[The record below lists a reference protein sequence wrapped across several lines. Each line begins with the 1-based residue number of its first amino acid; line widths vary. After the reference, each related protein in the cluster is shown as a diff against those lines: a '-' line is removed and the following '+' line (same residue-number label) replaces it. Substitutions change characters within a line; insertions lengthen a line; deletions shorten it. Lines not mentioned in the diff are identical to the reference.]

1 MKNHQHDH
9 PENHANN
16 HAGDHDAEHAN
27 GHTNESTRPI
37 EAVQNQG
44 KIQPEEN
51 HKANHPTNYRFAF
64 FLILVFAIVELFG
77 GIFTHSLALLSDAWH
92 MFSDVFALG
101 LAWLA
106 SYLSAKPGTHKHANG
121 QSHAEIAAAATNAA
135 LMLVVVAYIV
145 YQALQRFNNPHPVIS
160 GYVMLIAFMGLIVNI
175 IVAKMLHSDH
185 AHDHNKRAAYLHVMG
200 DLLGSVAALAAGIV
214 IYFTGWLQIDPL
226 LSIFISLL
234 ILIVTL
240 NLIKEVWQAYKNG

>member
-1 MKNHQHDH
+1 MKNHTD
-9 PENHANN
+9 NHASQ
-16 HAGDHDAEHAN
+16 HAN
-27 GHTNESTRPI
+27 SHTNESTYPL

-44 KIQPEEN
+44 KKQSEE
-51 HKANHPTNYRFAF
+51 NHPTNYRFAF
-64 FLILVFAIVELFG
+64 FLILVFAIIELFG
-77 GIFTHSLALLSDAWH
+77 GMFTHSLALLSDAWH

-121 QSHAEIAAAATNAA
+121 QSHAEIAAAAINAI
-135 LMLVVVAYIV
+135 LMLAVVAYIV
-145 YQALQRFNNPHPVIS
+145 YQALQRFENPHPVIG
-160 GYVMLIAFMGLIVNI
+160 GYVMLIAFMGLVVNI

-200 DLLGSVAALAAGIV
+200 DLLGSVAALVAGIV

>member
-1 MKNHQHDH
+1 MKNHTD
-9 PENHANN
+9 NHASQ
-16 HAGDHDAEHAN
+16 HVN
-27 GHTNESTRPI
+27 GHTNESTQPL

-44 KIQPEEN
+44 KKQPEE
-51 HKANHPTNYRFAF
+51 NHPTNYRFAF
-64 FLILVFAIVELFG
+64 FLILVFAIIELFG
-77 GIFTHSLALLSDAWH
+77 GMFTHSLALLSDAWH

-121 QSHAEIAAAATNAA
+121 QSHAEIAAAAINAI
-135 LMLVVVAYIV
+135 LMLAVVAYIV
-145 YQALQRFNNPHPVIS
+145 YQALQRFENPHPVIG
-160 GYVMLIAFMGLIVNI
+160 GYVMLIAFMGLVVNI

>member
-1 MKNHQHDH
+1 MKNHTD
-9 PENHANN
+9 NHASQ
-16 HAGDHDAEHAN
+16 HAN
-27 GHTNESTRPI
+27 SHTNEITHPL

-44 KIQPEEN
+44 KKQPEE
-51 HKANHPTNYRFAF
+51 NHPTNYRFAF
-64 FLILVFAIVELFG
+64 FLILVFAIIELFG
-77 GIFTHSLALLSDAWH
+77 GMFTHSLALLSDAWH

-121 QSHAEIAAAATNAA
+121 QSHAEIAAAAINAI
-135 LMLVVVAYIV
+135 LMLAVVAYIV
-145 YQALQRFNNPHPVIS
+145 YQAWQRFENPHPVIG
-160 GYVMLIAFMGLIVNI
+160 GYVMLIAFMGLVVNI

>member
-1 MKNHQHDH
+1 MKKNTHDH
-9 PENHANN
+9 ANDHAN
-16 HAGDHDAEHAN
+16 DLSIDHAN
-27 GHTNESTRPI
+27 DHASESRHAS

-51 HKANHPTNYRFAF
+51 HEANHPTNYRFAF
-64 FLILVFAIVELFG
+64 FLILVFAIVELLG

-175 IVAKMLHSDH
+175 VVAKMLHSDH

>member
-1 MKNHQHDH
+1 MKNHTD
-9 PENHANN
+9 NHASQ
-16 HAGDHDAEHAN
+16 HAN
-27 GHTNESTRPI
+27 GHTNESTQPL

-44 KIQPEEN
+44 KKQPEE
-51 HKANHPTNYRFAF
+51 NHPTNYRFAF
-64 FLILVFAIVELFG
+64 FLILVFAIIELFG
-77 GIFTHSLALLSDAWH
+77 GMFTHSLALLSDAWH

-121 QSHAEIAAAATNAA
+121 QSHAEIAAAAINAI
-135 LMLVVVAYIV
+135 LMLAVVAYIV
-145 YQALQRFNNPHPVIS
+145 YQALQRFENPHPVIG
-160 GYVMLIAFMGLIVNI
+160 GYVMLIAFMGLVVNI

>member
-1 MKNHQHDH
+1 MKNHTD
-9 PENHANN
+9 NHASQ
-16 HAGDHDAEHAN
+16 HAN
-27 GHTNESTRPI
+27 SHTNESTYPL

-44 KIQPEEN
+44 KKQPEE
-51 HKANHPTNYRFAF
+51 NHPTNYRFAF
-64 FLILVFAIVELFG
+64 FLILVFAIIELFG
-77 GIFTHSLALLSDAWH
+77 GMFTHSLALLSDAWH

-121 QSHAEIAAAATNAA
+121 QSHAEIAAAAINAI
-135 LMLVVVAYIV
+135 LMLAVVAYIV
-145 YQALQRFNNPHPVIS
+145 YQALQRFGNPHPVIG
-160 GYVMLIAFMGLIVNI
+160 GYVMLIAFMGLVVNI

-200 DLLGSVAALAAGIV
+200 DLLGSVAALVAGIV

>member
-1 MKNHQHDH
+1 
-9 PENHANN
+9 
-16 HAGDHDAEHAN
+16 
-27 GHTNESTRPI
+27 
-37 EAVQNQG
+37 
-44 KIQPEEN
+44 
-51 HKANHPTNYRFAF
+51 
-64 FLILVFAIVELFG
+64 
-77 GIFTHSLALLSDAWH
+77 

-121 QSHAEIAAAATNAA
+121 QSHAEIAAAAVNAI

-145 YQALQRFNNPHPVIS
+145 YEALQRFDNPHPVTS
-160 GYVMLIAFMGLIVNI
+160 GYVMLIAFAGLVVNI
-175 IVAKMLHSDH
+175 VVAKMLHSDH

-226 LSIFISLL
+226 LSLFISLL
-234 ILIVTL
+234 ILVVTL
-240 NLIKEVWQAYKNG
+240 NLIKEVWQAYHYG

>member
-1 MKNHQHDH
+1 MKNHTD
-9 PENHANN
+9 NHASQ
-16 HAGDHDAEHAN
+16 HAN
-27 GHTNESTRPI
+27 SHTNEITHPL

-44 KIQPEEN
+44 KKQPEE
-51 HKANHPTNYRFAF
+51 NHPTNYRFAF
-64 FLILVFAIVELFG
+64 FLILVFAIIELFG
-77 GIFTHSLALLSDAWH
+77 GMFTHSLALLSDAWH

-121 QSHAEIAAAATNAA
+121 QSHAEIAAAAINAI
-135 LMLVVVAYIV
+135 LMLAVVAYIV
-145 YQALQRFNNPHPVIS
+145 YQALQRFENPHPVIG
-160 GYVMLIAFMGLIVNI
+160 GYVMLIAFMGLVVNI

-200 DLLGSVAALAAGIV
+200 DLLGSVAALVAGIV

>member
-9 PENHANN
+9 PENHADN

-37 EAVQNQG
+37 EALQNQD
-44 KIQPEEN
+44 KTQPAE
-51 HKANHPTNYRFAF
+51 NHPTNYRFAF
-64 FLILVFAIVELFG
+64 FLILVFAIIELFG
-77 GIFTHSLALLSDAWH
+77 GMFTHSLALLSDAWH

-121 QSHAEIAAAATNAA
+121 QSHAEIAAAAINAI
-135 LMLVVVAYIV
+135 LMLAVVAYIV
-145 YQALQRFNNPHPVIS
+145 YQALQRFENPHPVTS
-160 GYVMLIAFMGLIVNI
+160 GYVMLIAFAGLVVNI

-200 DLLGSVAALAAGIV
+200 DLLGSVAALAAGVV
-214 IYFTGWLQIDPL
+214 IYFTGWLQIDPI

-234 ILIVTL
+234 ILMVTL

>member
-1 MKNHQHDH
+1 MKNHSH
-9 PENHANN
+9 NHAN
-16 HAGDHDAEHAN
+16 EHASE
-27 GHTNESTRPI
+27 HTHKSTHPAD
-37 EAVQNQG
+37 AVQKQG
-44 KIQPEEN
+44 KKQTAE
-51 HKANHPTNYRFAF
+51 NHPTNYKFAF
-64 FLILVFAIVELFG
+64 FLILAFAMVELFG
-77 GIFTHSLALLSDAWH
+77 GMFTHSLALLSDAWH

-145 YQALQRFNNPHPVIS
+145 YQALQRFDNPHPVAG
-160 GYVMLIAFMGLIVNI
+160 GYVMLIAFMGLVVNI
-175 IVAKMLHSDH
+175 IVAKMLHSSGDDH
-185 AHDHNKRAAYLHVMG
+185 GHAQDHNKRAAYLHVMG

-240 NLIKEVWQAYKNG
+240 NLIKEVWQAYRYG

>member
-1 MKNHQHDH
+1 MKNHTD
-9 PENHANN
+9 NHAS
-16 HAGDHDAEHAN
+16 EHAN
-27 GHTNESTRPI
+27 GHTNESTQSL

-44 KIQPEEN
+44 KKQPEE
-51 HKANHPTNYRFAF
+51 NHPTNYRFAF
-64 FLILVFAIVELFG
+64 FLILVFAIIELFG
-77 GIFTHSLALLSDAWH
+77 GMFTHSLALLSDAWH

-121 QSHAEIAAAATNAA
+121 QSHAEIAAAAINAI
-135 LMLVVVAYIV
+135 LMLAVVAYIV
-145 YQALQRFNNPHPVIS
+145 YQALQRFENPHPVIG
-160 GYVMLIAFMGLIVNI
+160 GYVMLIAFMGLVVNI

-200 DLLGSVAALAAGIV
+200 DLLGSVAALVAGIV

>member
-1 MKNHQHDH
+1 MKNHTD
-9 PENHANN
+9 NHAS
-16 HAGDHDAEHAN
+16 EHAN
-27 GHTNESTRPI
+27 GHTNESTQSL

-44 KIQPEEN
+44 KKQPEE
-51 HKANHPTNYRFAF
+51 NHPTNYRFAF
-64 FLILVFAIVELFG
+64 FLILVFAIIELFG
-77 GIFTHSLALLSDAWH
+77 GMFTHSLALLSDAWH

-121 QSHAEIAAAATNAA
+121 QSHAEIAAAAINAI
-135 LMLVVVAYIV
+135 LMLAVVAYIV
-145 YQALQRFNNPHPVIS
+145 YQAWQRFENPHPVIG
-160 GYVMLIAFMGLIVNI
+160 GYVMLIAFMGLVVNI

-200 DLLGSVAALAAGIV
+200 DLLGSVAALVAGIV